1 VVAGDRRKGRVE
13 MLAEIIRD
21 SESGFIVLISI
32 AVLLGIGAL
41 IGSLWTRG
49 RERRK

>member
-1 VVAGDRRKGRVE
+1 
-13 MLAEIIRD
+13 MLAEIIR
-21 SESGFIVLISI
+21 ETGSGFIVLIPI

-49 RERRK
+49 REQRK